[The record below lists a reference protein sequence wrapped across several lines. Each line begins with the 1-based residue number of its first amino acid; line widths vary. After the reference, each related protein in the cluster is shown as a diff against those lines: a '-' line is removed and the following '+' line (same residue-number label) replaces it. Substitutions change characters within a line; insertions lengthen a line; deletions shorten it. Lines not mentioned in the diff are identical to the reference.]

1 MPRKPTEKVED
12 AGEWIGLAWAAWCAG
27 ERNLTA
33 LGKQF
38 GKKGETVKAN
48 LIKYSAARAA
58 ETQSVDATTEY
69 LDGLEHDMREALR
82 TYRTAENPNAK
93 VGALKHAT
101 SCREKLAAAKGVVT
115 ERKSVALGQDPNL
128 PPMQTQTA
136 LAVLADPAACELANA
151 LIARISGG
159 EEQIA
164 DEAEPTDSATEG

>member
-1 MPRKPTEKVED
+1 MPRKPTEKVGD
-12 AGEWIGLAWAAWCAG
+12 DGEWVGQAWALWVAG

-38 GKKGETVKAN
+38 GKKRETVKAN
-48 LIKYSAARAA
+48 LAKYSAARAA
-58 ETQSVDATTEY
+58 EVASTDATAEY

-115 ERKSVALGQDPNL
+115 ERKNV
-128 PPMQTQTA
+128 
-136 LAVLADPAACELANA
+136 ELTG
-151 LIARISGG
+151 SGG
-159 EEQIA
+159 GALSIVIA
-164 DEAEPTDSATEG
+164 PFDTVADCEDAPDANGDAEGE

>member
-1 MPRKPTEKVED
+1 MPRKPLQKVPED
-12 AGEWIGLAWAAWCAG
+12 GEWVGLAWAAWCAG

-38 GKKGETVKAN
+38 RKSPKTVKAN

-115 ERKSVALGQDPNL
+115 ERKSVAIGQDPGL
-128 PPMQTQTA
+128 GPVGGDAFEQLTSA
-136 LAVLADPAACELANA
+136 
-151 LIARISGG
+151 IARLAARGDGTGSA
-159 EEQIA
+159 EEPDA
-164 DEAEPTDSATEG
+164 

>member
-1 MPRKPTEKVED
+1 MPRKPIQKVPED
-12 AGEWIGLAWAAWCAG
+12 GEWVGLAWAAWCAG
-27 ERNLTA
+27 ERNLAA

-38 GKKGETVKAN
+38 RKSPKTVKAN

-115 ERKSVALGQDPNL
+115 ERKSVALGQDP
-128 PPMQTQTA
+128 A
-136 LAVLADPAACELANA
+136 LEPVGGDA
-151 LIARISGG
+151 LEQLTSAIARLAARGDGTGSA
-159 EEQIA
+159 EEPDA
-164 DEAEPTDSATEG
+164 

>member
-1 MPRKPTEKVED
+1 MPRKPTEKVGD
-12 AGEWIGLAWAAWCAG
+12 DGEWVGQAWALWVAG

-38 GKKGETVKAN
+38 GKKRETVKAN
-48 LIKYSAARAA
+48 LAKYSAARAA
-58 ETQSVDATTEY
+58 EVASTDATAEY

-115 ERKSVALGQDPNL
+115 ERKSVALGQDP
-128 PPMQTQTA
+128 A
-136 LAVLADPAACELANA
+136 LEPVGGDA
-151 LIARISGG
+151 LEQLTSAIARLAARGDGTSGA
-159 EEQIA
+159 EEPDA
-164 DEAEPTDSATEG
+164 

>member
-1 MPRKPTEKVED
+1 MPRKPLQKVPED
-12 AGEWIGLAWAAWCAG
+12 GEWVGLAWAAWCAG

-38 GKKGETVKAN
+38 RKSPKTVKAN

-101 SCREKLAAAKGVVT
+101 ACREKLAAAKGVVT
-115 ERKSVALGQDPNL
+115 ERKGVDLTGSVNVTPVPLPVFAEEDPLNHF
-128 PPMQTQTA
+128 
-136 LAVLADPAACELANA
+136 AAEAGEPD
-151 LIARISGG
+151 GG
-159 EEQIA
+159 DA
-164 DEAEPTDSATEG
+164 

>member
-1 MPRKPTEKVED
+1 MPRKKPEKAGD
-12 AGEWIGLAWAAWCAG
+12 NGEWVGLAWAAWCAG

-38 GKKGETVKAN
+38 GKHPDTVKAN

-115 ERKSVALGQDPNL
+115 ERKSVAVGQDAGLGPVEHWWANIDAAE
-128 PPMQTQTA
+128 QEEA
-136 LAVLADPAACELANA
+136 AADGDGNDA
-151 LIARISGG
+151 
-159 EEQIA
+159 
-164 DEAEPTDSATEG
+164 

>member
-1 MPRKPTEKVED
+1 MPRKPIQKVPED
-12 AGEWIGLAWAAWCAG
+12 GEWVGLAWAAWCAG

-38 GKKGETVKAN
+38 RKSPKTVKAN

-58 ETQSVDATTEY
+58 ETQSVDATAEY
-69 LDGLEHDMREALR
+69 IDGLEHDMREALR

-115 ERKSVALGQDPNL
+115 ERKSVALGQDP
-128 PPMQTQTA
+128 A
-136 LAVLADPAACELANA
+136 LGPIEHWWDSIDAAEQEEAAADGDGNDA
-151 LIARISGG
+151 
-159 EEQIA
+159 
-164 DEAEPTDSATEG
+164 